1 MYDKERFEEIV
12 NIQIAV
18 LEERIEMEFKEL
30 FPIWNQLTKEE
41 QERLEQG
48 VTRRICKKGTIL
60 HVRLSTI

>member
-30 FPIWNQLTKEE
+30 FPIWLKIMVYPKLDLQDTVKWNTQKMKQLLQDE
-41 QERLEQG
+41 
-48 VTRRICKKGTIL
+48 IY
-60 HVRLSTI
+60 

>member
-48 VTRRICKKGTIL
+48 VKTHL
-60 HVRLSTI
+60 